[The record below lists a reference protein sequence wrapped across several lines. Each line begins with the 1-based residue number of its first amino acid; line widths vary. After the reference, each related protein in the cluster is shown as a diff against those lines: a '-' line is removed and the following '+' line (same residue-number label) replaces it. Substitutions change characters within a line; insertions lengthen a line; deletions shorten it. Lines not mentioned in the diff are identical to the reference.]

1 MRKDYPYTIV
11 GWQKPKSTEEAS
23 KSFLVQVIIAK
34 NKNCF
39 YYSTRGVFLIAVRL
53 SIADGTNIFIR

>member
-11 GWQKPKSTEEAS
+11 GWQKPRSAEEAS

-34 NKNCF
+34 NKNFLLF
-39 YYSTRGVFLIAVRL
+39 YMRRISNCCQVAN
-53 SIADGTNIFIR
+53 S